1 MKEELKEIIDLI
13 KEDPKEFFEGLI
25 LLTTM
30 FGIFYVSMWI
40 FY

>member
-1 MKEELKEIIDLI
+1 MKKELKEMIDLI
-13 KEDPKEFFEGLI
+13 KEDPKEFFGGLL

-30 FGIFYVSMWI
+30 FGTFYVSMWI